1 MMKKVLT
8 IAAAVLLATSAWA
21 QKPKS
26 QKEVDALMAIQN
38 AQDPDGR
45 IAAVENLLT
54 KFADTEFK
62 TFALMM
68 ATDAAQQKGD
78 FEKLIIYGERTLQA
92 DPKSYPVMLM
102 MSRAIAQR
110 VRENDLDKEERL
122 TNAEKLA
129 KDAGEALK
137 TAQKMNPQMTDEQW
151 AQAKKDFE
159 AQQHESLGMIAN
171 VRKKYDVAAAEY
183 KTAVELN
190 GDPATMVRL
199 GQALNNG
206 GKYDDA
212 IAYLDKVIAAAD
224 AHPQVK
230 QVAQNEK
237 NRAVQAKT
245 KK

>member
-1 MMKKVLT
+1 M
-8 IAAAVLLATSAWA
+8 
-21 QKPKS
+21 P
-26 QKEVDALMAIQN
+26 
-38 AQDPDGR
+38 QDPDSR

-78 FEKLIIYGERTLQA
+78 FEKLVIYGERTLQA

-102 MSRAIAQR
+102 LARGTAQR

-122 TNAEKLA
+122 ATAEKYA
-129 KDAGEALK
+129 KDAAEALK

-151 AQAKKDFE
+151 GQAKKDFE
-159 AQQHESLGMIAN
+159 AQGHEALGLVAM
-171 VRKKYDVAAAEY
+171 VRKKYDVAAAEF
-183 KTAVELN
+183 KTAADLN
-190 GDPATMVRL
+190 GEPASMVRL

-206 GKYDDA
+206 GKSDEA
-212 IAYLDKVIAAAD
+212 IAVLDKVIASPD

-230 QVAQNEK
+230 QVATDEK